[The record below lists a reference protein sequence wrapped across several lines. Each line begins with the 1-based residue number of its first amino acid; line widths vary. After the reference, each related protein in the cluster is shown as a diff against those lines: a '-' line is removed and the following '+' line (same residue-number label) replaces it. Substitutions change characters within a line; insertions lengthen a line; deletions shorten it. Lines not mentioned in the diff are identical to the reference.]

1 MRTAII
7 GGGAAGFFLA
17 VNLKEKQPDM
27 QVDLLEAG
35 AKVLRKVKVSGGG
48 RCNCT
53 NTFEGVD
60 NLQKVY
66 PRGFRLMK
74 RLFNVFDYKDVY
86 EWFEKHGVPL
96 VVQPDGC
103 VFPEAQ
109 DSQAII
115 NCLYGN
121 AVRLGVN
128 VVLGRRVRD
137 YSEVSGYDF
146 VAVTTGGSSSSDALS
161 WIERLGHKTEKPLP
175 SLFSFSVKE
184 KSLNSLMGLVV
195 ESASVRIAGTKPLA
209 DGALLITHWGFSG
222 PAILRL
228 SSYNAVALAENDYS
242 MPLVVNWLS
251 MNDEEVMA
259 MLTRMKN
266 DNPRKQVVN
275 THPEC
280 LPTRLW
286 EYLVQRALGGDNGK
300 RWCELGKKELNRV
313 VCVLSNDNYKIS
325 GRAPFRDEFVTCGGV
340 SLSSVNSSTLES
352 RHVENLYF
360 AGEVLDID
368 GVTGGFN
375 FQAAWTTAYKVAESI
390 AEKCASR

>member
-1 MRTAII
+1 
-7 GGGAAGFFLA
+7 
-17 VNLKEKQPDM
+17 
-27 QVDLLEAG
+27 
-35 AKVLRKVKVSGGG
+35 
-48 RCNCT
+48 
-53 NTFEGVD
+53 VD

-300 RWCELGKKELNRV
+300 RWCELGKKELNRM